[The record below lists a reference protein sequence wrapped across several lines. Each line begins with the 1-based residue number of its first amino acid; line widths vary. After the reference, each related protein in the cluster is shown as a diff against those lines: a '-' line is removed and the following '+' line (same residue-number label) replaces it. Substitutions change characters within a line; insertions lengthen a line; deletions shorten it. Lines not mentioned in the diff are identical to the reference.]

1 MSSAYATRLP
11 ASLAA
16 DSDDLI
22 SIQRPRMSW
31 QAILAGVIL
40 VMALEVLLGVLG
52 AALGFGAL
60 HPGGQDTPDAGT
72 LATNAGLWSIG
83 STVVS
88 LVLGGWATA
97 RLAGVVSRSDGM
109 LHGLVIWG
117 LALLLT
123 VYLIASAAGGAF
135 SVLGGLAASAGGG
148 LRAMAPRLAGL
159 SGDSASEQARSL
171 LQPPQ
176 TSDLAAMS
184 AEDAHQEV
192 TRLLPDMLAG
202 GEQGAQAR
210 GRIIDIMAVQL
221 KISHDDAAH
230 RLDEAQAR
238 FEQGV
243 RSAASEGAQAAS
255 HGAMVAFAGLLIG
268 AVAAALGGALARP
281 RVLLAPNR
289 FR

>member
-1 MSSAYATRLP
+1 MPSAYATQI
-11 ASLAA
+11 SAA
-16 DSDDLI
+16 MAAETGDVI
-22 SIQRPRMSW
+22 NIQRPRMSW

-52 AALGFGAL
+52 AAIGLGAL
-60 HPGGQDTPDAGT
+60 HPGTPETPDAST
-72 LATNAGLWSIG
+72 LASNAGLWSLG
-83 STVVS
+83 SAVVS
-88 LVLGGWATA
+88 LIVGGWATA

-123 VYLIASAAGGAF
+123 VYLIASAAGGAV

-148 LRAMAPRLAGL
+148 LRAVAPQMAGL
-159 SGDSASEQARSL
+159 SGDSPGEQARAL

-176 TSDLAAMS
+176 SGDLAAMS
-184 AEDAHQEV
+184 PEDAQKDV
-192 TRLLPDMLAG
+192 TNLLPQMAAG
-202 GEQGAQAR
+202 GDQGAQAR